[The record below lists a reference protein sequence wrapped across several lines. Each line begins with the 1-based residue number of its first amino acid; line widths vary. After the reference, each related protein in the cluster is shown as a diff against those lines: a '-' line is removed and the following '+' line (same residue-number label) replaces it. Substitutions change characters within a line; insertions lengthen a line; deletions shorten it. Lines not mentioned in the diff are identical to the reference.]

1 MTEKRK
7 LVMATNNAGKLRE
20 ARAIAGDKL
29 EILSLDDIGFHQDI
43 PETADT
49 LEGNALIKVR
59 AVKDASGLDC
69 FADDTGLMVDALNG
83 APGVHTARYAG
94 ESCNSDDNIDLMLKN
109 LEGVENRHARFCT
122 CVALSINGEEHLFE
136 GKVEGSIAQERSG
149 NRGFGYDP
157 IFIPDETGVCFAE
170 MSDEDKNAISHRGR
184 AISSMI
190 KWLST
195 LCLCIFAIIRADAA
209 VSSDWRLFNTFDDK
223 IEHIFD
229 TPDKTYFL
237 VHAQLFKE
245 WYVGNVDFADNN
257 EKLMFLFCLDKESD
271 EIRQLNAQNSLSRS
285 IIKIANYNVYRNYLL
300 IVYDDHTIDLLHDD
314 GSVYTI
320 NGLNGYNSTGSK
332 DVRSISFDPERN
344 LVYLATDF
352 GYLIIDDKKNEV
364 VSSGIYNEPIDKII
378 RVADYLM
385 INRDGKLYFDDV
397 DSKHISI
404 LDFKEANWM
413 GDKNTDMLLSLS
425 PDKCI
430 ISTIDDATPS
440 YFIAKFE
447 SGKESPIIEPIMRLD
462 NSYISEN
469 KDGILIAKYGSLF
482 QLDRNTNRISGIVRR
497 EEDSNKICGSWDFKN
512 FFYYNPREG
521 IYSLRY
527 EKDDRW
533 TLTRQ
538 NIRPNSP
545 AVFRSNNLKYS
556 PRHGMLV
563 NTHGLDQNFTSEYV
577 TNPILLSV
585 LKDNTWSM
593 HGIPYFDPTI
603 TNILTNPCGMAQDPD
618 NPDIIYVGSTLNGML
633 RYNIKDMSSF
643 LHMTKSD
650 DSPKIP
656 GHVSVQNPYSSWSTS
671 FMVTNPVFDSKGNL
685 LVGHVNSE
693 IAEAYFP
700 ELWIWTPENRR
711 ASVSQETFQPFVRLK
726 IDNLPMPS
734 SVNSVLPLSY
744 QGNQNMVVFM
754 TVKNYDKP
762 LVIYDHNGTV
772 ETASDDRQAIVDVR
786 YLEDSDGKF
795 SCNYLYCLIEDPS
808 TGLIWIGSDNGVFT
822 LNPKDA
828 FDNSNRVS
836 RIKVSR
842 NDGTSLADYLLSGI
856 GVNDI
861 AIDGLGRKWF
871 SLSGGGLVC
880 TSPDGKTILQQLTS
894 DNSMLPSDLVYAS
907 CYNPDNNSMM
917 VATSSGLCEYYLN
930 GQSTESGA
938 ATARAYPNPVRHDY
952 YGWVTIDGLEE
963 DCIVKIVD
971 SAGNIIRELGPA
983 SSGKVQWD
991 VCGMDLNRVPSG
1003 VYFVLASS
1011 GTNGGS
1017 YSEATKILVI
1027 NR

>member
-1 MTEKRK
+1 
-7 LVMATNNAGKLRE
+7 
-20 ARAIAGDKL
+20 
-29 EILSLDDIGFHQDI
+29 
-43 PETADT
+43 
-49 LEGNALIKVR
+49 
-59 AVKDASGLDC
+59 
-69 FADDTGLMVDALNG
+69 
-83 APGVHTARYAG
+83 
-94 ESCNSDDNIDLMLKN
+94 
-109 LEGVENRHARFCT
+109 VENRHARFCT

-136 GKVEGSIAQERSG
+136 GKVEGSIAKERSG

-170 MSDEDKNAISHRGR
+170 MSDEDKNAVSHRGR

-195 LCLCIFAIIRADAA
+195 LCLCIFAIMRVDAA
-209 VSSDWRLFNTFDDK
+209 VSNDWMLFNTFDDK

-229 TPDKTYFL
+229 TPDKTYIL
-237 VHAQLFKE
+237 AHAQLFNDS
-245 WYVGNVDFADNN
+245 YVGNPSLADNN
-257 EKLMFLFCLDKESD
+257 EKYLFLFCFDKESD
-271 EIRQLNAQNSLSRS
+271 EIRQLNAQNFLSRS
-285 IIKIANYNVYRNYLL
+285 IIKIANYNANRNYLL

-314 GSVYTI
+314 GSLYTI
-320 NGLNGYNSTGSK
+320 NALSAYNTIGSK

-344 LVYLATDF
+344 LAYLATDF

-364 VSSGIYNEPIDKII
+364 ASSGIYNEPIDKII
-378 RVADYLM
+378 RVSDYLV
-385 INRDGKLYFDDV
+385 IVRGGKLYFDDV
-397 DSKHISI
+397 NSKHTYIS
-404 LDFKEANWM
+404 DFKEANWIEN
-413 GDKNTDMLLSLS
+413 KNIDMLLSLS

-430 ISTIDDATPS
+430 ISSMDDGIPS
-440 YFIAKFE
+440 YCIAKFE
-447 SGKESPIIEPIMRLD
+447 SGKESPVIEPIMRLD

-497 EEDSNKICGSWDFKN
+497 EEDSMKICGSWDFKN

-527 EKDDRW
+527 ENDNTW

-545 AVFRSNNLKYS
+545 AVFRSNNLLYS

-563 NTHGLDQNFTSEYV
+563 NTHGIDQNFSSKTAR
-577 TNPILLSV
+577 NPILLSAIR
-585 LKDNTWSM
+585 DNIWSM
-593 HGIPYFDPTI
+593 HGVPYLDPTI
-603 TNILTNPCGMAQDPD
+603 TDILINPCGMVQDPD
-618 NPDIIYVGSTLNGML
+618 NPDIIYVGSTMNGLL
-633 RYNIKDMSSF
+633 RYNITDMSSF

-650 DSPKIP
+650 DSPSVP
-656 GHVSVQNPYSSWSTS
+656 GHVSIQDPYSSWDSS
-671 FMVTNPVFDSKGNL
+671 FSVTNPVFDNKGNL
-685 LVGHVNSE
+685 LAAHYNVE
-693 IAEAYFP
+693 TTDAYFP

-711 ASVSQETFQPFVRLK
+711 ASVSPETFQPFVRLK

-734 SVNSVLPLSY
+734 AVNSVLPLSY
-744 QGNQNMVVFM
+744 KGNQNMVVFL
-754 TVKNYDKP
+754 TVRNYDKP

-880 TSPDGKTILQQLTS
+880 TSSDGKTILQQLTS

-930 GQSTESGA
+930 GQSAESGA

-963 DCIVKIVD
+963 DCIVKIAD

-1011 GTNGGS
+1011 GPNGGS